1 MSDPFDPFSL
11 DDDAFETSAVHTSEQ
26 SGVNKSTQ
34 SNDST
39 FFDSSFLQGTFS
51 SPLDDTFD
59 DKHSPAKAR
68 RNSHDLDSDI
78 YSQLFMSPS
87 QLAGAGTNT
96 IINNA
101 SEPSGI
107 ANQRIATSTRNTIAK
122 DLKPAVKPHIVQI
135 SVVLHEEMSVI
146 YDSEPNSTPV
156 MDVKGAINFNPSAS
170 ALQGK
175 TFYIALS
182 DPDKHFQQV
191 TSFFEIAKEV
201 TDHLKEEHPF
211 VKRNREQGNRIYRV
225 EIPRNL
231 ESLAK
236 PMNLI
241 KYTGSEYLRPIPLLV
256 NVKVRVVGN
265 FCRVGLKIR
274 SNPTNDQKIQNMVIL
289 IAVPPDVSGESVKMS
304 RQGGRWDP
312 MKRVIIYKCD
322 TLICGETVDVQ
333 LQFDY
338 KSPALENGGGTMRLP
353 RFPMLV
359 RCDGLNDQLSTI
371 GIKVCGA
378 LGDTKVHELHVDKSY
393 KVFHRKI

>member
-11 DDDAFETSAVHTSEQ
+11 DDDAFETSAVNTSRQ
-26 SGVNKSTQ
+26 SGVNKSIQ

-39 FFDSSFLQGTFS
+39 FFDSSFLSGTFS
-51 SPLDDTFD
+51 SPLDETFD
-59 DKHSPAKAR
+59 DKRSPAKVKQ
-68 RNSHDLDSDI
+68 NSHDLDSDI

-87 QLAGAGTNT
+87 QLAGAGTNN
-96 IINNA
+96 IISNA
-101 SEPSGI
+101 SEPSRI
-107 ANQRIATSTRNTIAK
+107 ANQRIATNTLNSIAK

-156 MDVKGAINFNPSAS
+156 MDVKGAININPS

-211 VKRNREQGNRIYRV
+211 VKKNQELGNRIYRV

-231 ESLAK
+231 ESLGSK

-241 KYTGSEYLRPIPLLV
+241 KYTGSVYFRPIPLV
-256 NVKVRVVGN
+256 SKVR
-265 FCRVGLKIR
+265 
-274 SNPTNDQKIQNMVIL
+274 
-289 IAVPPDVSGESVKMS
+289 
-304 RQGGRWDP
+304 
-312 MKRVIIYKCD
+312 
-322 TLICGETVDVQ
+322 
-333 LQFDY
+333 
-338 KSPALENGGGTMRLP
+338 TMHYRTTHA
-353 RFPMLV
+353 RM
-359 RCDGLNDQLSTI
+359 
-371 GIKVCGA
+371 
-378 LGDTKVHELHVDKSY
+378 
-393 KVFHRKI
+393 